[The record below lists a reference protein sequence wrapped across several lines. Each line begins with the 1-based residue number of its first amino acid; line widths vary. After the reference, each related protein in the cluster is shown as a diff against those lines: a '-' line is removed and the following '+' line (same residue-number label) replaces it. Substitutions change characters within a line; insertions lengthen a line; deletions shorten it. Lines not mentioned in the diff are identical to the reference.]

1 MSTEQTNKASGAC
14 LCGSVKYE
22 VDGPLDDV
30 SYCHCVQCRKTSGH
44 YVAATSCKREHL
56 TLTVDDGLKWYQS
69 SPEARRGFCERCGSS
84 LFWSYK
90 EAPSITIM
98 PGSLETPTGL
108 KAYVHIFVADAGDYY
123 SIDDGLPQH
132 ADYGTVNPAD
142 G

>member
-1 MSTEQTNKASGAC
+1 MSMEPTTKTTGGC
-14 LCGSVKYE
+14 LCGAVRYE
-22 VDGPLDDV
+22 IVGPLRRV
-30 SYCHCVQCRKTSGH
+30 VYCHCEQCRKTSGH
-44 YVAATSCKREHL
+44 FVAATSCRREHL
-56 TLTVDDGLKWYQS
+56 TLTVDGGLRWFQS

-90 EAPSITIM
+90 SAPTITIM

-108 KAYVHIFVADAGDYY
+108 KAYMHIFVADASDYY

-142 G
+142 